1 MKALLSSRVFEQIK
15 YAVLEPLRALRVAH
29 LPILSIYAASG
40 ALGLIAVAD
49 GFWVKGALQ
58 LTTVDLATI
67 AIWLQLPWI
76 AKMVVS
82 ELVDATSLKG
92 ASRRVYILAGALL
105 IAVGLVILAGAA
117 GGWLT
122 VASKERLYV
131 VAQLIIVIGGVI
143 QEVVAD
149 ALVPGVVARFTPD
162 GRPRAEADI
171 NAELAMIELL
181 ARLVYTAAAFAVGA
195 LAGRLA
201 AALPAQSVYL
211 IGLIIP
217 FLSMAGALIAPVERG
232 TSRAIDWRILGGG
245 IGMAAVALALGLS
258 DVAHGQD
265 AIFAGA
271 FVALCLM
278 LRHVMADVAPVVRQ
292 QIILVGALAFVFRAT
307 PSIGDGFRWYGI
319 DKLGFDEAFFGTLQ
333 LTGTGV
339 GLVLMWLLARVVI
352 ERPVRQVIGL
362 LTVIAGVLYL
372 PTLILAH
379 GGEQWTLRNLG
390 FGARGIALI
399 DEGAQSPLAL
409 LATVPLLALVAV
421 HAPREH
427 RATWFALIASM
438 MSLAIVAGQL
448 ISKYLNGF
456 FPIERGSYDNV
467 PGLVSVVVG
476 LSVAMPLAALI
487 VLRPRTLASTQPES
501 NSL

>member
-82 ELVDATSLKG
+82 ELVDATPLKG

-201 AALPAQSVYL
+201 AALPAQR
-211 IGLIIP
+211 
-217 FLSMAGALIAPVERG
+217 LSHRADYSIFVDGGGAYCACGTG